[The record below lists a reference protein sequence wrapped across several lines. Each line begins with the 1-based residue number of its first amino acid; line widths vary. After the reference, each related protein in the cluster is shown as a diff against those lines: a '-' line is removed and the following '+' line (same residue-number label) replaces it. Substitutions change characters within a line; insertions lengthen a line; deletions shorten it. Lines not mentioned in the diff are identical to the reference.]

1 MHLLKKGA
9 ERNDKKMK
17 SKILKALAVLQA
29 AAVFGGYGVGAVPV
43 SAEEDLGPWSFFAG
57 KIFNYDASA
66 ITYSDI
72 TTFNYSLR
80 TADNAYGGVTRAVF
94 ASWEPN
100 WDAWIKTMPNSAD
113 NRFEI
118 KSSKPET
125 TSDNGAGVM
134 FTVPETG
141 LWVAECDALNKGVN
155 GNYGGG
161 NVKDGNAVRICILN
175 NGEVQ
180 ENSKNCHDFPVRE
193 ADPQGKATESEK
205 GYYKSDSKL
214 LKPGAKIMLRL
225 SQGIDD
231 WGDSIYLSYKIHKV
245 NAAGDILETY
255 DLNQIGVQTK
265 RTIVPG
271 EDSLTANEIETDNA
285 SITGTGT
292 YNAGGGF
299 QGSAA
304 RFENWEFF
312 LTDQFYDKETA
323 ADRSKDKAF
332 NETSMRENHALFQG
346 GEIAGGVKW
355 IGTQSDYQREGIIVH
370 RYDTYESGDNNWD
383 AGLEIYPGSAD
394 KLVRFIPAPRT
405 VNGENKYGVG
415 IRFTVPKDGSYALR
429 TDVKNYGWSVDNK
442 IGYGDDN
449 YARVVFLNGS
459 ETTPIADNISVFEIP
474 DIRESGDPFES
485 AQKQLSSGDR
495 IWLELYNGSCADK
508 DDFMGHV
515 IIDRYDELGKLAESY
530 NLGESSFTKLGNW
543 NLFASAKGEED
554 TFKYVPLQA
563 ADVNTLTDT
572 LSGFNSYAA
581 RTSSYW
587 GRTSGKVTMKNEA
600 PSFGWNSGDES
611 AVVRTAGDDMIITYD
626 IPEDGTYSIKAATQ
640 LLSGTGATVAVSKTI
655 PKKTPLETTAVTP
668 IAQFNA
674 TSEKNTQLA
683 SAELFAGDRIEFRIS
698 NIGDDEAILRIN
710 PSIAKVEESISV
722 VSGGVN
728 VSKVNTLSRGS
739 KIDIERNAMSDGAM
753 VAALYEKT
761 DSGLRLIAI
770 DVSNGSGSGLK
781 NFSASVT
788 IPTDADA
795 SKAVL
800 KIMMLD
806 LTTLEPS
813 EEALMY

>member
-1 MHLLKKGA
+1 
-9 ERNDKKMK
+9 MK

-57 KIFNYDASA
+57 DLFNYKHPDITD
-66 ITYSDI
+66 ITYSD
-72 TTFNYSLR
+72 TSTFNYSLK
-80 TADNAYGGVTRAVF
+80 TTDNAYGGVSRAVY
-94 ASWEPN
+94 ASWDRN
-100 WDAWIKTMPNSAD
+100 WDAWIKTMPNSTD

-118 KSSKPET
+118 KSALGFVT
-125 TSDNGAGVM
+125 TGNSVGAM

-141 LWVAECDALNKGVN
+141 LWVAECDALNKGSG

-161 NVKDGNAVRICILN
+161 DINGGNAVRICMLDKD
-175 NGEVQ
+175 ETQ
-180 ENSKNCHDFPVRE
+180 ESSENCYDFPVRS
-193 ADPQGKATESEK
+193 ANESAK

-214 LKPGAKIMLRL
+214 LKAGGKIMMRL
-225 SQGIDD
+225 SQGKDD
-231 WGDSIYLSYKIHKV
+231 WADSIYLSYKIHKV

-255 DLNQIGVQTK
+255 DLNQVGVQNK
-265 RTIVPG
+265 RTIVSG

-299 QGSAA
+299 QGSEA

-312 LTDQFYDKETA
+312 LTGQFYDRETA

-332 NETSMRENHALFQG
+332 NETSKSGNHALFQG

-355 IGTQSDYQREGIIVH
+355 KGTQSDYQREGIIVH
-370 RYDTYESGDNNWD
+370 RYDSYENGDNNWD

-394 KLVRFIPAPRT
+394 KLVRFIPAPNSM
-405 VNGENKYGVG
+405 NGENKYGVG
-415 IRFTVPKDGSYALR
+415 IRFTVPEDGEYALR
-429 TDVKNYGWSVDNK
+429 TDVKNYGWLGNN
-442 IGYGDDN
+442 GYVGFGGEN
-449 YARVVFLNGS
+449 YARVAFLNGS

-474 DIRESGDPFES
+474 NRTAVGDTFVSESKELS
-485 AQKQLSSGDR
+485 AGDR
-495 IWLELYNGSCADK
+495 IWLELYNGSWANF
-508 DDFMGHV
+508 DDFIGHV
-515 IIDRYDELGKLAESY
+515 IIEKYDDLGLGTVEKSY

-543 NLFASAKGEED
+543 NLFTSAKGEED

-563 ADVNTLTDT
+563 ADVNTLGNT

-587 GRTSGKVTMKNEA
+587 GKTSGKVTMKNEA

-611 AVVRTAGDDMIITYD
+611 AVVRTTDNDMIITYD
-626 IPEDGTYSIKAATQ
+626 IPEDGAYNIKAATQ
-640 LLSGTGATVAVSKTI
+640 LLSGIGATVTVSKTI
-655 PKKTPLETTAVTP
+655 PKKTPLETTAVTSL
-668 IAQFNA
+668 AQFTA
-674 TSEKNTQLA
+674 ASEKNTDA
-683 SAELFAGDRIEFRIS
+683 VAAELSAGDRIEFRIA
-698 NIGDDEAILRIN
+698 NTGDDEAILRIN
-710 PSIAKVEESISV
+710 PSIAKVEETISV

-728 VSKVNTLSRGS
+728 VGKVNTLSAGS
-739 KIDIERNAMSDGAM
+739 KIDITRNSMADGTM
-753 VAALYEKT
+753 LAALYEKT
-761 DSGLRLIAI
+761 DSGLKLIAV
-770 DVSNGSGSGLK
+770 DVSDGSGSGLR

-813 EEALMY
+813 GEALMY

>member
-1 MHLLKKGA
+1 
-9 ERNDKKMK
+9 MK

-29 AAVFGGYGVGAVPV
+29 AAVLGGYGVGAVPV

-57 KIFNYDASA
+57 YLFNYKHPDITD
-66 ITYSDI
+66 ITYYDTS
-72 TTFNYSLR
+72 TFKYDMLVR
-80 TADNAYGGVTRAVF
+80 DNAYGGVSRSVYANDDR
-94 ASWEPN
+94 N
-100 WDAWIKTMPNSAD
+100 WNAWIKTMPNSVD

-118 KSSKPET
+118 KSCCGNTLSAF
-125 TSDNGAGVM
+125 GAGVK

-141 LWVAECDALNKGVN
+141 LWVAECDALNKGSE

-161 NVKDGNAVRICILN
+161 DINGGNAVRICMLDKD
-175 NGEVQ
+175 ETQ
-180 ENSKNCHDFPVRE
+180 ESSENCYDFPVRS
-193 ADPQGKATESEK
+193 ANESAK

-214 LKPGAKIMLRL
+214 LKAGGKIMMRL
-225 SQGIDD
+225 SQGKDD
-231 WGDSIYLSYKIHKV
+231 WGDKIYLSYKIHKV

-255 DLNQIGVQTK
+255 DLNQVGVQNK
-265 RTIVPG
+265 RTIVSG

-299 QGSAA
+299 QGSEA

-312 LTDQFYDKETA
+312 LTGQFYESATA
-323 ADRSKDKAF
+323 ADRSKDKEF
-332 NETSMRENHALFQG
+332 NETSKSGNHALFQS

-355 IGTQSDYQREGIIVH
+355 KGTQSDYQREGIIVH
-370 RYDTYESGDNNWD
+370 RYDAYENGDNNWD

-394 KLVRFIPAPRT
+394 KLVRFIPAPNSM
-405 VNGENKYGVG
+405 NGENKWGVG
-415 IRFTVPKDGSYALR
+415 IRFTVPEDGEYALR
-429 TDVKNYGWSVDNK
+429 TDVKNYGWLGDN
-442 IGYGDDN
+442 GYVGFGGEN
-449 YARVVFLNGS
+449 YARVAFLNGS

-474 DIRESGDPFES
+474 NRTAMGDTFVSKSKELS
-485 AQKQLSSGDR
+485 AGDR
-495 IWLELYNGSCADK
+495 IWLELYNGSWANL
-508 DDFMGHV
+508 DDFIGHV
-515 IIDRYDELGKLAESY
+515 IIEKYDDLGLGTVEKSY

-543 NLFASAKGEED
+543 NLFTSAKGEED

-563 ADVNTLTDT
+563 ADVNTLGNT

-611 AVVRTAGDDMIITYD
+611 AVVRTTGNDMIITYD
-626 IPEDGTYSIKAATQ
+626 IPEDGAYNIKAATQ
-640 LLSGTGATVAVSKTI
+640 LLSGIGATVTVSKTI
-655 PKKTPLETTAVTP
+655 PKKTPLETTEVTP
-668 IAQFNA
+668 LAQFTA
-674 TSEKNTQLA
+674 ASEKNTDA
-683 SAELFAGDRIEFRIS
+683 VAAELSAGDRIEFRIA
-698 NIGDDEAILRIN
+698 NTGDNEAILRIN
-710 PSIAKVEESISV
+710 PSIAKVEETISV

-728 VSKVNTLSRGS
+728 VGKVNTLSAGS
-739 KIDIERNAMSDGAM
+739 KIDITRNSMADGTM
-753 VAALYEKT
+753 LAALYEKT
-761 DSGLRLIAI
+761 DSGLKLIAV
-770 DVSNGSGSGLK
+770 DVSNGSGSGLR

-813 EEALMY
+813 GEALIY